1 MHLTGPVCPQWMFF
15 AYLTETPNPRWR
27 RCSLKGRHGG
37 RLSRGEKPK
46 CPFSEERCRQRW
58 RSRRT
63 CSALR
68 RWVPLCLLGF
78 WWTKRLALW
87 GCCWPKLLGSKRKR
101 GANRWRYRW
110 HFVSGT
116 LGVCRW
122 VAVPSRNWIPIRR
135 TRLLRKYWI
144 ERKGEARSVRYY
156 DNYISQTSEFIIHE
170 ENTKEYH
177 NLDAY
182 IT

>member
-1 MHLTGPVCPQWMFF
+1 MSSMDVLRLLNRNTESTLETMFVER
-15 AYLTETPNPRWR
+15 ASWR
-27 RCSLKGRHGG
+27 TSLSGWKTKMSIFGR
-37 RLSRGEKPK
+37 KM
-46 CPFSEERCRQRW
+46 QRW